1 MICVVVG
8 YRARHLDPECKR
20 LNITHMICEIHTGGA
35 INDFFQTVFRPGTMS
50 SFLEYSNKIACDD
63 GLLKL
68 TSNCL
73 RLIFTCGVI
82 QLESKSEA
90 DT

>member
-1 MICVVVG
+1 
-8 YRARHLDPECKR
+8 
-20 LNITHMICEIHTGGA
+20 MICEIHTGGA

-50 SFLEYSNKIACDD
+50 SFLEYSNKIAFDD